1 MNKSKS
7 IHYLRKISSYPISNS
22 RIDGI
27 DSLLPRRRSRVS
39 LVALLFITMIIL
51 STSSGCTPETAAIEK
66 TAATEAM
73 EAPKQEIEPSDEAGA
88 EGPVQIG
95 DALIEHVES
104 ISEDETAG
112 RILTVHV
119 TNPSTDEI
127 VVTIPC
133 GLIFNPGPGSDEQ
146 RLMVIQ
152 EASTSL
158 LPGEEATL
166 TPYVVCIDSSSAI
179 PELGSTYSLGV
190 MATGD
195 LLKLADCICKETLA
209 DIELDPLAFT
219 DQFGLQFAVW
229 TVSDGLSFEEMFEG
243 MEEAG
248 GALGEIGTEDFTE
261 EMEELFGGV
270 MEMFRGVGQDWLE
283 KCQIEIN
290 P

>member
-1 MNKSKS
+1 L
-7 IHYLRKISSYPISNS
+7 ILIAVVTLGIS
-22 RIDGI
+22 
-27 DSLLPRRRSRVS
+27 
-39 LVALLFITMIIL
+39 A
-51 STSSGCTPETAAIEK
+51 GCTPQPETAEKVPTTEAIE
-66 TAATEAM
+66 
-73 EAPKQEIEPSDEAGA
+73 APEQDLEPSEEAGVQ
-88 EGPVQIG
+88 GPVQIG
-95 DALIEHVES
+95 DTLIERIES
-104 ISEDETAG
+104 ISEDETSG

-119 TNPSTDEI
+119 TNPTTDEI

-152 EASTSL
+152 EASASL
-158 LPGEEATL
+158 QPGEEATL

-179 PELGSTYSLGV
+179 PELGSTYSIGV

-195 LLKLADCICKETLA
+195 LLKLAECICDETLA

-219 DQFGLQFAVW
+219 DQLGLQFAVW
-229 TVSDGLSFEEMFEG
+229 TVSDGLSFEEMFEE

-248 GALGEIGTEDFTE
+248 GALGEIGAEDFTE
-261 EMEELFGGV
+261 EMEDLFGGI
-270 MEMFRGVGQDWLE
+270 MEMFQGVGQDWLE